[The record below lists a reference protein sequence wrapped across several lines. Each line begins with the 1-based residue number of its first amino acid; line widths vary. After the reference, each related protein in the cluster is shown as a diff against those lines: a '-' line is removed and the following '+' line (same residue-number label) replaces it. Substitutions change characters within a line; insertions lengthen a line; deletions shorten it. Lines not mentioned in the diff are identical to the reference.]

1 LHYEQQLR
9 FRDSPTKAAEPWKR
23 GRNVGLKIQFV
34 NHASYVIDACGV
46 RLLCDPWIEGQA
58 FDDGWALLSPT
69 RFSYED
75 FGGITHV
82 WFSHEHPDHF
92 NPPTLRRIT
101 PEHRRRITVLFQ
113 ATHDHRVV
121 AACRKLG
128 FGVVKELEPGHT
140 EELAPGFSIRSD
152 PVEGFDDS
160 WLLVKTPA
168 GSVFNLNDCAVF
180 GREEARRIKQSIGHV
195 DVLSTQFSISAWDG
209 NPEAVERRRA
219 GARTMLARVVMH
231 CKEFVPR
238 FVIPFAS
245 FIWFCHEE
253 NAYMNDA
260 FLGIDEVERT
270 LRTRSATQPI
280 VMYPGDEWL
289 VGTSHDSSSAV
300 ARYLDDQFSVAMRPL
315 IRSKPVP
322 PDELMAA
329 SWTFCREVLEGSNP
343 LRLRLGRACRA
354 FRDRSLCSPL
364 DVRSTIRRCTDF
376 LKLPV
381 ARARIYVPDHQQSY
395 VLSLEAGLRPAAF
408 KPRECD
414 VAVSSGAL
422 LYTFKF
428 LWGGQTLQING
439 RFREIRPEGRRPL
452 FEIFSVAGWR
462 KSGNT
467 VRWSSIPLKA
477 AQLAKRLHV

>member
-1 LHYEQQLR
+1 M
-9 FRDSPTKAAEPWKR
+9 
-23 GRNVGLKIQFV
+23 GLKIQFV
-34 NHASYVIDACGV
+34 NHSSYVIDTCGV
-46 RLLCDPWIEGQA
+46 RLLCDPWIEGQV

-92 NPPTLRRIT
+92 NPPNLRRIA

-113 ATHDHRVV
+113 ATRDHRVV
-121 AACRKLG
+121 EACRKLG
-128 FGVVKELEPGHT
+128 FGAVKELEPGHT
-140 EELAPGFSIRSD
+140 EELAPGFSIRCD

-168 GSVFNLNDCAVF
+168 GSVFNINDCAVF
-180 GREEARRIKQSIGHV
+180 SREKARRIKQSIGPI

-219 GARTMLARVVMH
+219 GARTMLERAVMH
-231 CKEFVPR
+231 CEEFAPR

-260 FLGIDEVERT
+260 FLGIDEVECT
-270 LRTRSATQPI
+270 LRTRSVTQPI

-289 VGTSHDSSSAV
+289 VGTSHHSPSAV
-300 ARYLDDQFSVAMRPL
+300 ARYLKDQASIATRPL
-315 IRSKPVP
+315 IRSTPVS
-322 PDELMAA
+322 PDELIAA
-329 SWTFCREVLEGSNP
+329 SRTFCRDVLEGSNP

-364 DVRSTIRRCTDF
+364 EVRSAPRRCAD
-376 LKLPV
+376 LLRLRV
-381 ARARIYVPDHQQSY
+381 ARARLYVPDHHQSY

-408 KPRECD
+408 EPRECD

-422 LYTFKF
+422 VNTFKF

-439 RFREIRPEGRRPL
+439 RFREIRPDNRRPL

-462 KSGNT
+462 KSGHT
-467 VRWSSIPLKA
+467 VRWSSTPRQA
-477 AQLAKRLHV
+477 ARLAKRLYA